1 MKRSEQVSDMSNHND
16 SNSQRSRLSRS
27 DLATRIPSYLSLGRE
42 WCFSLSPSFLKAV
55 CGMFSESSWHLKKH
69 CCLTAV
75 PKEKKDE
82 VQGLAVHTISRI
94 LVYVS
99 QPASTWRQPTH

>member
-1 MKRSEQVSDMSNHND
+1 MKRSEQVSDMSNHTD

-27 DLATRIPSYLSLGRE
+27 DLATRLS
-42 WCFSLSPSFLKAV
+42 SHLSRAGVVLFVVPFVPGAV
-55 CGMFSESSWHLKKH
+55 CGMFSERSCILRKH

-75 PKEKKDE
+75 LREKKDE

-94 LVYVS
+94 LVHVS

>member
-1 MKRSEQVSDMSNHND
+1 MKRSEQVSDMSNHTD

-27 DLATRIPSYLSLGRE
+27 DLATRIPSHLSRAGVVLFVVPFVPGG
-42 WCFSLSPSFLKAV
+42 CS
-55 CGMFSESSWHLKKH
+55 CMFSESSWHLKKH

-75 PKEKKDE
+75 LREKKDG

-99 QPASTWRQPTH
+99 QPAST